1 MTVTAGP
8 IAGDRAELPVVVI
21 GGGPVGLA
29 LAMELHHHGIGCA
42 VIEPRTA
49 VSAVRPRA
57 KTTSARTMEL
67 FRRWGFAERVRSRAP
82 IPVSWSSDVVFCT
95 TAAGAEV
102 TRFTGTLGLDLAGD
116 DLVAEPGQQVGQPVV
131 EQALRDALAG
141 MKDVRLL
148 FGSRAIGVHQDPG
161 GVTVQAE
168 DAEGA
173 VFSIRARYAVG
184 ADGARSV
191 VRAAAGAVYE
201 GGNAGRP
208 NLSIVFR
215 SSGLGTLISDRAV
228 HRWVLNPAAPGVVG
242 PMDLGDVWWAIATG
256 RPDDDGDADPAAI
269 VRAMVGA
276 DIDVEVLGTDPW
288 QARSL
293 LATAYR
299 RGRLLL
305 AGDAAHQNPP
315 WGGHGFNT
323 GVGDAV
329 NLGWKLAA
337 VLQGWAPPELLDT
350 YEAERRPVAADT
362 IRIAAENARTLAT
375 ELASDAL
382 MGGPEAFAAARP
394 AAAETVQRMKHIE
407 FHCLGLVLGY
417 GYGPRAAEQTT
428 DGSDFRPVAAAGN
441 RLPHHWLAPGD
452 SLYDHLGAGFTVLG
466 PDQDVAALV
475 AAAERR
481 GVPIC
486 SLGAGLV
493 DTRARYGADVVL
505 VRPDQHV
512 AWLGGRLFAPGA
524 EAVLDAVLRRG
535 LLTRP
540 QAGSPSPDQINE
552 ELSDER
558 LH

>member
-1 MTVTAGP
+1 MTDGRAG
-8 IAGDRAELPVVVI
+8 LPVVVI

-29 LAMELHHHGIGCA
+29 VAMELAHHGIGCT

-67 FRRWGFAERVRSRAP
+67 FRRWGVAELIRSRAP
-82 IPVSWSSDVVFCT
+82 IPVAWSSDIVFCT
-95 TAAGAEV
+95 TAAGAQV
-102 TRFTGTLGLDLAGD
+102 TRITGALGLDLAGD
-116 DLVAEPGQQVGQPVV
+116 DLVAEAGQQVGQPVV
-131 EQALRDALAG
+131 EQALRDVLAG
-141 MKDVRLL
+141 TGGVRLL
-148 FGSRAIGVHQDPG
+148 FGSRAIRVDQDAD
-161 GVTVQAE
+161 GVTVAAQAA
-168 DAEGA
+168 DGGVSA
-173 VFSIRARYAVG
+173 IRAQYAVG
-184 ADGARSV
+184 ADGARSL

-215 SSGLGTLISDRAV
+215 SARLGELIHDRAV

-242 PMDLGDVWWAIATG
+242 PMDLDGVWWAIATG
-256 RPDDDGDADPAAI
+256 RPDDDRDADPVAI

-299 RGRLLL
+299 HGRLLL

-337 VLQGWAPPELLDT
+337 VLQGWAPAGLLDS
-350 YEAERRPVAADT
+350 YEAERRPIAADT
-362 IRIAAENARTLAT
+362 IRIAAQNARTLAT
-375 ELASDAL
+375 ELASQAL

-394 AAAETVQRMKHIE
+394 AAAETVQRTKRIE

-417 GYGPRAAEQTT
+417 GYGPSAAKQTT
-428 DGSDFRPVAAAGN
+428 DGSDYHPVAAAGN

-452 SLYDHLGAGFTVLG
+452 SLYDHLGSGLAVLG
-466 PDQDVAALV
+466 ADEAAAALV
-475 AAAERR
+475 AAARRR
-481 GVPIC
+481 GVPV
-486 SLGAGLV
+486 SRLGPGLV
-493 DTRARYGADVVL
+493 DTRARYGAEIVL
-505 VRPDQHV
+505 VRPDQHI
-512 AWLGGRLFAPGA
+512 AWLGDRRAA
-524 EAVLDAVLRRG
+524 QEADVVLDAIVQRG
-535 LLTRP
+535 LLDD
-540 QAGSPSPDQINE
+540 AALDA
-552 ELSDER
+552 
-558 LH
+558 

>member
-1 MTVTAGP
+1 MPDDAATASGP
-8 IAGDRAELPVVVI
+8 AAGGRPELPVVVI
-21 GGGPVGLA
+21 GGGPVGLS
-29 LAMELHHHGIGCA
+29 LAMELRYHGVGCA
-42 VIEPRTA
+42 VIEPRTS

-67 FRRWGFAERVRSRAP
+67 FRRWGFAERIRARAP

-95 TAAGAEV
+95 AAAGAEV
-102 TRFTGTLGLDLAGD
+102 TRFTGTLGLGLAGD

-131 EQALRDALAG
+131 EQALRDALAEAG
-141 MKDVRLL
+141 DTRLL
-148 FGSRAIGVHQDPG
+148 FGYRVTGVDQDAD
-161 GVTVQAE
+161 GVTVRAE
-168 DAEGA
+168 DANG
-173 VFSIRARYAVG
+173 VLSTVRARYAVG
-184 ADGARSV
+184 ADGAHSV
-191 VRAAAGAVYE
+191 VRAAAGTVYE

-208 NLSIVFR
+208 NLSVVFR
-215 SSGLGTLISDRAV
+215 SRGLGALIADRAV

-242 PMDLGDVWWAIATG
+242 PLDLGGTWWAIATG
-256 RPDDDGDADPAAI
+256 RPDDDRDADPVAI
-269 VRAMVGA
+269 VRALAGA

-337 VLQGWAPPELLDT
+337 VLRGWAPAELLDS

-362 IRIAAENARTLAT
+362 IRIAGENALTLST
-375 ELASDAL
+375 DLASAAL
-382 MGGPEAFAAARP
+382 MGGPQEFAAARP
-394 AAAETVQRMKHIE
+394 AAAETVQRTKRIE

-417 GYGPRAAEQTT
+417 GYGSHALVQTT
-428 DGSDFRPVAAAGN
+428 DGSDYRPVAAAGN

-452 SLYDHLGAGFTVLG
+452 SLFDHLGRGFAVLG
-466 PDQDVAALV
+466 DLAAAGPLT

-481 GVPIC
+481 GVPVRH
-486 SLGAGLV
+486 LDAGLV
-493 DTRARYGADVVL
+493 DARLRYGADVVL
-505 VRPDQHV
+505 VRPDQHI
-512 AWLGGRLFAPGA
+512 AWLGGSLTAAGA
-524 EAVLDAVLRRG
+524 DAVLDAVLRHG
-535 LLTRP
+535 LLESTDH
-540 QAGSPSPDQINE
+540 ALTGIS
-552 ELSDER
+552 
-558 LH
+558 

>member
-1 MTVTAGP
+1 MPDDAATASGP
-8 IAGDRAELPVVVI
+8 AAGGRPELPVVVI
-21 GGGPVGLA
+21 GGGPVGLS
-29 LAMELHHHGIGCA
+29 LAMELRYHGVGCA
-42 VIEPRTA
+42 VIEPRTS

-67 FRRWGFAERVRSRAP
+67 FRRWGFAERIRARAP

-95 TAAGAEV
+95 AAAGAEV
-102 TRFTGTLGLDLAGD
+102 TRFTGTLGLGLAGD

-131 EQALRDALAG
+131 EQALRDALAEAG
-141 MKDVRLL
+141 DTRLL
-148 FGSRAIGVHQDPG
+148 FGYRVTGVDQDAD
-161 GVTVQAE
+161 GVTVRAE
-168 DAEGA
+168 DANGVLSA
-173 VFSIRARYAVG
+173 VRARYAVG
-184 ADGARSV
+184 ADGAHSV
-191 VRAAAGAVYE
+191 VRAAAGTVYE

-208 NLSIVFR
+208 NLSVVFR
-215 SSGLGTLISDRAV
+215 SRGLGALIADRAV

-242 PMDLGDVWWAIATG
+242 PLDLGGTWWAIATG
-256 RPDDDGDADPAAI
+256 RPDDDRDADPVAI
-269 VRAMVGA
+269 VRALAGA

-337 VLQGWAPPELLDT
+337 VLRGWAPAELLDS

-362 IRIAAENARTLAT
+362 IRIAGENALTLST
-375 ELASDAL
+375 DLASAAL
-382 MGGPEAFAAARP
+382 MGGPQEFAAARP
-394 AAAETVQRMKHIE
+394 AAAETVQRTKRIE

-417 GYGPRAAEQTT
+417 GYGSHALVQTT
-428 DGSDFRPVAAAGN
+428 DGSDYRPVAAAGN

-452 SLYDHLGAGFTVLG
+452 SLFDHLGRGFAVLG
-466 PDQDVAALV
+466 DLAAAGPLT

-481 GVPIC
+481 GVPVRH
-486 SLGAGLV
+486 LDAGLV
-493 DTRARYGADVVL
+493 DARLRYGADVVL
-505 VRPDQHV
+505 VRPDQHI
-512 AWLGGRLFAPGA
+512 AWLGGSLTAAGA
-524 EAVLDAVLRRG
+524 DAVLDAVLRHG
-535 LLTRP
+535 LLESTDH
-540 QAGSPSPDQINE
+540 ALTGIS
-552 ELSDER
+552 
-558 LH
+558 